1 MSPIQA
7 KTYIVLAI
15 GLLTSGCATGPDGK
29 PMGLE
34 KSFKATFASDDPCSN
49 NARNTGIAAGA
60 VLGTIAIKAMGGNNN
75 ESLMLGAGM
84 GALVGG
90 LIGSD
95 MDRRRCEISKV
106 AKAHN
111 LEIVMSDIN
120 LGSITAAA
128 GTTVAA
134 PKPKLEGMSL
144 TIIDH
149 GQQFATGSAKPFDAS
164 VKAFSDVADKY
175 HVLAADKQEKSVQA
189 AQARNKQMRILLI
202 GHTDDTGS
210 SAMNAD
216 LSEGRAQAIAE
227 IFVKRGFSK
236 DQIFY
241 QGAGEVFP
249 VASNRTEDG
258 RTRNRRV
265 EIVDLSDDKAFAAFL
280 ESRRP
285 NVALYRPA
293 AEPGA
298 KTEVTSSAPAT
309 TTKAAGTKKSSNA
322 GNVAVAA
329 ATPFTT
335 GSKPSTQ
342 ATLPKPVPAEA
353 DIGNTSK
360 APVPVATAKVGSKT
374 VTQAVAPT
382 RAAEPLPVQALDN
395 LDLGG
400 KPANGQFRSVDIG
413 KTEHASSFS
422 IISDA
427 YAAYESP
434 VGSCATDRPRIS
446 RSVKSLGSGKIFK
459 TSEYLP
465 GTAAASW
472 GGKVNGHMVGMSNVS
487 VLRDGGQP
495 ASRPYFYIWKNHIDG
510 AKTAPDLKTSPEV
523 NAYLGDKA
531 LLYRVFLAEGPVRC
545 LDLVIPKGAAGTAPN
560 SNIVY
565 QHNSAPYQADFSP
578 TIIR

>member
-1 MSPIQA
+1 MPPFQT
-7 KTYIVLAI
+7 KTCIVLAI
-15 GLLTSGCATGPDGK
+15 ALLSSGCATSPDGK

-34 KSFKATFASDDPCSN
+34 ASFKATFDSEDPCSN
-49 NARNTGIAAGA
+49 NSRNTGIAVGG
-60 VLGTIAIKAMGGNNN
+60 LIGTIAAKVMGGNNN
-75 ESLMLGAGM
+75 ESLLVGAGV

-95 MDRRRCEISKV
+95 IDRRRCEIFKV

-111 LEIVMSDIN
+111 LDIVMSDIK
-120 LGSITAAA
+120 LGSATATAAPA
-128 GTTVAA
+128 PGSTTAA
-134 PKPKLEGMSL
+134 SKPELAGMSL

-149 GQQFATGSAKPFDAS
+149 GKQFATGSAKPSDAS
-164 VKAFSDVADKY
+164 VKAFGAVADQY
-175 HVLAADKQEKSVQA
+175 HVLAADKQDKSVQA
-189 AQARNKQMRILLI
+189 AQARNQQMRILLI

-210 SAMNAD
+210 SALNAD

-227 IFVKRGFSK
+227 IFAKRGFSK

-249 VASNRTEDG
+249 VASNSTEEG
-258 RTRNRRV
+258 RARNRRV
-265 EIVDLSDDKAFAAFL
+265 EIVDLSDDAAFAAFL

-285 NVALYRPA
+285 NVALYRSA
-293 AEPGA
+293 AEVHARTEVASSALAVTHKTA
-298 KTEVTSSAPAT
+298 KTKNSS
-309 TTKAAGTKKSSNA
+309 KA
-322 GNVAVAA
+322 GNVAVVTAKPSA
-329 ATPFTT
+329 T
-335 GSKPSTQ
+335 GSKPSTVAALPKSVPTAAGTSGTKPLVRAKASSRTVMQ
-342 ATLPKPVPAEA
+342 AT
-353 DIGNTSK
+353 
-360 APVPVATAKVGSKT
+360 
-374 VTQAVAPT
+374 APT
-382 RAAEPLPVQALDN
+382 HAAQPLPVLALAN

-413 KTEHASSFS
+413 NTEHASSFR
-422 IISDA
+422 IISTA
-427 YAAYESP
+427 YAAEGSP
-434 VGSCATDRPRIS
+434 IGSCATDRPRIS
-446 RSVKSLGSGKIFK
+446 RGVKSLGSGKVFK

-495 ASRPYFYIWKNHIDG
+495 ASRPVFYIWKNHMDG
-510 AKTAPDLKTSPEV
+510 AKTPPDLKTNPEV
-523 NAYLGDKA
+523 NAYQGDKA

-565 QHNSAPYQADFSP
+565 EHNSALYQADFSP

>member
-7 KTYIVLAI
+7 RTCIVLAI
-15 GLLTSGCATGPDGK
+15 GLLSGCATAPDGK

-34 KSFKATFASDDPCSN
+34 KSFKATFASEDPCSK
-49 NARNTGIAAGA
+49 NARNTGIAVGA
-60 VLGTIAIKAMGGNNN
+60 LMGTIAAKVMGGNNN
-75 ESLMLGAGM
+75 ESLLVGAGV

-90 LIGSD
+90 LIGAD

-111 LEIVMSDIN
+111 LDIVMSDIN
-120 LGSITAAA
+120 IGSTTAAAAPAA
-128 GTTVAA
+128 GTTAAA
-134 PKPKLEGMSL
+134 PKPELAGMSL

-149 GQQFATGSAKPFDAS
+149 GQQFATGSAKPSNAS
-164 VKAFSDVADKY
+164 VQAFGDVADQY

-210 SAMNAD
+210 SALNAD

-227 IFVKRGFSK
+227 IFAKRGFSK

-249 VASNRTEDG
+249 VASNSTEEG
-258 RTRNRRV
+258 RARNRRV

-298 KTEVTSSAPAT
+298 RTEMGSSAPAA
-309 TTKAAGTKKSSNA
+309 TTKAAETKKSSKT

-335 GSKPSTQ
+335 GSKPSTV
-342 ATLPKPVPAEA
+342 AALSKPVPAAA
-353 DIGNTSK
+353 DTGNTTK
-360 APVPVATAKVGSKT
+360 AQVLAKASNKADT
-374 VTQAVAPT
+374 LAAAPAVAAKP
-382 RAAEPLPVQALDN
+382 RPVSALAN

-400 KPANGQFRSVDIG
+400 KPANGQFRVADIG
-413 KTEHASSFS
+413 KTERASSFS
-422 IISDA
+422 IISAA
-427 YAAYESP
+427 YASDESP

-446 RSVKSLGSGKIFK
+446 RGVKSLGTGKVFK

-465 GTAAASW
+465 GTATASW

-495 ASRPYFYIWKNHIDG
+495 ASRPDFYIWKDHVDG
-510 AKTAPDLKTSPEV
+510 AKTPPDLKTNPEV

-545 LDLVIPKGAAGTAPN
+545 LDLVIPTGAAGTAPN

-565 QHNSAPYQADFSP
+565 EHNSALYQADFSP

>member
-1 MSPIQA
+1 MSPILN
-7 KTYIVLAI
+7 KTSIVLAI
-15 GLLTSGCATGPDGK
+15 ALLTSGCATGPDGK
-29 PMGLE
+29 PIGLE

-49 NARNTGIAAGA
+49 NARNTGIALGG
-60 VLGTIAIKAMGGNNN
+60 VLGALAGKATGGNNT
-75 ESLMLGAGM
+75 ESLLVGAGVGM
-84 GALVGG
+84 LIGG

-95 MDRRRCEISKV
+95 MDRRRCEITKV

-111 LEIVMSDIN
+111 LDIVMSDIN
-120 LGSITAAA
+120 LGSRTGLAAPTA
-128 GTTVAA
+128 GTATEAGK
-134 PKPKLEGMSL
+134 KPELAGMSL

-149 GQQFATGSAKPFDAS
+149 GQQFATGSAKPSDAS
-164 VKAFSDVADKY
+164 VKAFGDVADQY
-175 HVLAADKQEKSVQA
+175 HVQAADKQEKSVQA
-189 AQARNKQMRILLI
+189 AQDRNKQIRILLI

-210 SAMNAD
+210 SALNAD
-216 LSEGRAQAIAE
+216 LSEGRAKAIAE
-227 IFVKRGFSK
+227 IFAKHGFSK

-249 VASNRTEDG
+249 VASNSTEEG
-258 RTRNRRV
+258 RARNRRV
-265 EIVDLSDDKAFAAFL
+265 EIVDLSDDSAFAAFL

-293 AEPGA
+293 AEAGA
-298 KTEVTSSAPAT
+298 RTEVASSASAAAIKAAENKKSAPA
-309 TTKAAGTKKSSNA
+309 KA
-322 GNVAVAA
+322 GNMAVAS
-329 ATPFTT
+329 ATP
-335 GSKPSTQ
+335 S
-342 ATLPKPVPAEA
+342 APA
-353 DIGNTSK
+353 SK
-360 APVPVATAKVGSKT
+360 ASTVAKAPMPVPVATATANSKT
-374 VTQAVAPT
+374 GTVA
-382 RAAEPLPVQALDN
+382 AAPASAAKPLPVQALAN

-400 KPANGQFRSVDIG
+400 KLANGQFRSADIG

-422 IISDA
+422 IISAA
-427 YAAYESP
+427 YAADESP

-446 RSVKSLGSGKIFK
+446 RGVKSLGSGKVFK

-495 ASRPYFYIWKNHIDG
+495 ASRPDFYIWKNHVEG
-510 AKTAPDLKTSPEV
+510 SKAAPDQKTNPEV

-531 LLYRVFLAEGPVRC
+531 LLYRVFLTEGPVRC

-565 QHNSAPYQADFSP
+565 EHNSALYQADFSP